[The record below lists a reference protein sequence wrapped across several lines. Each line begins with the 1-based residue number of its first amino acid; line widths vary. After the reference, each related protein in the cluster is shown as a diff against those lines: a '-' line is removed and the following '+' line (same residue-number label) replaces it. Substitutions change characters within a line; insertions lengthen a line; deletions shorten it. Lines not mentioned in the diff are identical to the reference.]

1 MAVIA
6 CPTAVVR
13 APAAAIWRV
22 LMNLE
27 GYDRWADARLVTATP
42 PGPPVEGQRIDFT
55 TRGLGRTWP
64 VRFTVA
70 GVHEPVSLEL
80 LIELPLGIVNRE
92 HIVLAPLSPT
102 ETRVTF
108 N

>member
-13 APAAAIWRV
+13 APAAVIWRV
-22 LMNLE
+22 LMNLD
-27 GYDRWADARLVTATP
+27 GYEKWADARLAAAEP
-42 PGPPVEGQRIDFT
+42 PGPVVEGRRIDFT
-55 TRGLGRTWP
+55 TRELGRTWP
-64 VRFTVA
+64 VRFTVG
-70 GVHEPVSLEL
+70 GVHEPESLDL
-80 LIELPLGIVNRE
+80 LIELPLGLVNRE
-92 HIVLAPLSPT
+92 HIVMVPISPT

>member
-13 APAAAIWRV
+13 APAAVIWRH
-22 LMNLE
+22 LTNLDRLE
-27 GYDRWADARLVTATP
+27 RWADVKLVAADP
-42 PGPPVEGQRIDFT
+42 PGPVVAGQRIDFT
-55 TRGLGRTWP
+55 TRALGRSWP
-64 VRFTVA
+64 VRFTVGA
-70 GVHEPVSLEL
+70 LAEPRSMEVLV
-80 LIELPLGIVNRE
+80 ELPLGVANRE
-92 HIVLAPLSPT
+92 HIVLSPHSPT

>member
-13 APAAAIWRV
+13 APAAAVWRV

-27 GYDRWADARLVTATP
+27 GYENWADAKLVAAKP
-42 PGPPVEGQRIDFT
+42 LGPVVKGQRIDFT
-55 TRGLGRTWP
+55 TRALGRTWP
-64 VRFTVA
+64 VRFTVG
-70 GVHEPVSLEL
+70 GVHEPESLEL
-80 LIELPLGIVNRE
+80 LIELPLGLVNRE
-92 HIVLAPLSPT
+92 HIVLTPLSPT